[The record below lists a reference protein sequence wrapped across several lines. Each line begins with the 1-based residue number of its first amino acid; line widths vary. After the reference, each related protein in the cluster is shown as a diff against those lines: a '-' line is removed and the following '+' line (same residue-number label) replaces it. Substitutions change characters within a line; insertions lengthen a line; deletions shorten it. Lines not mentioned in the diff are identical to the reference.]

1 MRFIS
6 RVLPMGLLGL
16 PMLAGCIEYD
26 LVRVDSFAARDAG
39 SFVYAAAT
47 NSVMTPN
54 DDGASEQIRRDWLGE
69 TLAANNM
76 CATGYVL
83 DSRRLIVQANGPFAD
98 GGQVVYTGR
107 CL

>member
-1 MRFIS
+1 MHFIARIFLLGS
-6 RVLPMGLLGL
+6 LGL
-16 PMLAGCIEYD
+16 PMLAGCIEFD
-26 LVRVDSFAARDAG
+26 RMRVDSFAARDAA

-47 NSVMTPN
+47 NTVMTAN
-54 DDGASEQIRRDWLGE
+54 DDGTAEQIRRDWLGQ

-76 CATGYVL
+76 CPTGYVL